1 MSIFIESSV
10 EYSSLTFEQLLLLLN
25 FGFERSNG
33 SVVYGNQ
40 LSLILVCIENGE
52 LSNTGKINGV

>member
-10 EYSSLTFEQLLLLLN
+10 EFSSLTFEQLLLLLN

-33 SVVYGNQ
+33 SVVYRNQ

-52 LSNTGKINGV
+52 LSNTGKINEV